1 MSTSTNGQYV
11 INKPVGEEDEN
22 DFLSEFDFEKF
33 LWILRRSIIWMVLIF
48 FICIAAVYIGLRY
61 VKPIYQS
68 DSSIQ
73 LEARGTA
80 PTLSLGIFKD
90 DNNISDYLVGETEF
104 IKSNMVKDEV
114 IYMLDLYVSYW
125 TKGRFI
131 DDEKFGSTP
140 FKVVNYE
147 VKNNEFF
154 DRQKISIQMIDSVNF
169 SMSYELN
176 DVITNKNYKFG
187 ERINDENFN
196 CTIER
201 SIIDTENLYFFIFHS
216 HSNLQNYLSQNLLA
230 SPQNIKGRIIGVS
243 FTDPNKYKATAIVN
257 AVNDVYLKKSV
268 DNKNK
273 TNKQTISYLEEQLDT
288 LRKYLEDYD
297 AKIENYKRGRGEI
310 TNQLAAVKPTLQE
323 ILGNIRNLQEERFK
337 INLEIKKYKEVVDFM
352 AKDSSAMLITTVAA
366 GITDSRI
373 ATQLTTL
380 DGLEKELE
388 RVTFSYKE
396 PSAAVRQRQN
406 RVKAMRDE
414 LLELI
419 GFNQYRLYDKLYQL
433 GIQLKGLEN
442 SIPDGTTGM
451 DLELRRL
458 SRYYASYES
467 HYNILLS
474 QIVERGIA
482 EAGTVANFQILSNA
496 SVPQEPFYPI
506 KNTFYMYGVVAALAL
521 SVSLVVFR
529 YLLLNKVTNLKE
541 VEKATS
547 APILGMVPH
556 YTKIKM
562 EHSQLI
568 VNVNPKSSMS
578 EAMRSIRTNL
588 DFMTQKQQ
596 KRIISV
602 TSTISGEG
610 KTFVAVNLAGIIA
623 LSQAKVIVLDLDLRK
638 PKVHH
643 AFGAENLNGMSNILI
658 GKATVEECVRKTEI
672 ENLHYISAGPHPPN
686 PSELILSVEFKELMK
701 QLQQTYD
708 LIVCDTPPVGI
719 VTDGLLVMKM
729 ADVPIYVVRAA
740 YSKRVFLTNL
750 NKLISANNFSK
761 LSVVLNGVGK
771 AGTYGYGY
779 GYGGYG
785 YGTYGY
791 GYGSGGYGYYDEAP
805 DPTVWEKVKSLFTKD
820 KKEE

>member
-33 LWILRRSIIWMVLIF
+33 VWILRRSIIWMVLIF
-48 FICIAAVYIGLRY
+48 LVCIASVYLGLRY

-73 LEARGTA
+73 LEAKGTA

-125 TKGRFI
+125 VRGRFI
-131 DDEKFGSTP
+131 DDEKFNSAP

-154 DRQKISIQMIDSVNF
+154 DNQKFFIQIIDSVNF
-169 SMSYELN
+169 ALSYEIN
-176 DVITNKNYKFG
+176 DVIINKNYKFG
-187 ERINDENFN
+187 ERIVDENFN

-201 SIIDTENLYFFIFHS
+201 NGIDTENIYFFILHS
-216 HSNLQNYLSQNLLA
+216 HSSLQNYLSQNLIA
-230 SPQNIKGRIIGVS
+230 TPQNIKGRIIGVS

-288 LRKYLEDYD
+288 LRRYLEDYD

-310 TNQLAAVKPTLQE
+310 SNQLAAIKPTLQE
-323 ILGNIRNLQEERFK
+323 ILSNIRNLQEERFK

-366 GITDSRI
+366 GITDARI

-388 RVTFSYKE
+388 RITFSYKE

-419 GFNQYRLYDKLYQL
+419 SFNQYRLYDKLYQL
-433 GIQLKGLEN
+433 GIQLKALEN

-458 SRYYASYES
+458 SRYYTSYES

-506 KNTFYMYGVVAALAL
+506 KNTFYMYGVIAALAL

-658 GKATVEECVRKTEI
+658 GKATIEECTRKTEI

-686 PSELILSVEFKELMK
+686 PSELIMSLEFREMIKELQK
-701 QLQQTYD
+701 TYD
-708 LIVCDTPPVGI
+708 LVVCDTPPVGI

-750 NKLISANNFSK
+750 NKLIAANNFSK

-791 GYGSGGYGYYDEAP
+791 GYGSGGYGYYDETP
-805 DPTVWEKVKSLFTKD
+805 DPTVWSKIKNLFTKE